1 MAIDLIIRNGT
12 IIDGSGRPGFVGDL
26 AISGDTISEIGRVD
40 AGAAT
45 QIDASGKIVA
55 PGFVDPHTHYDA
67 QLSWDQQ
74 VTPSSWHGVTTH
86 YG

>member
-40 AGAAT
+40 ADAANE
-45 QIDASGKIVA
+45 D
-55 PGFVDPHTHYDA
+55 
-67 QLSWDQQ
+67 
-74 VTPSSWHGVTTH
+74 GVTC
-86 YG
+86 